1 MSKNKILD
9 DLDKLIKRAS
19 AEKQASLKQADGIS
33 AKLDNADDGTSPAST
48 GAQAAANMS
57 ASKEQYA
64 DPSNDVGA
72 EDNRPGESVS
82 ASTDKA
88 TAVSTD
94 GQEGTKGGE
103 LAKGGIG
110 EADNGSEDTDSPEN
124 NGFNSGSLKSAAEVA
139 RNAAKELRKQA
150 SAMLSPFDQFLV
162 KAARASTDP
171 ELKKTAQEMDD
182 MALADASAQG
192 LEEQLAS
199 GSIGDEEATAILEE
213 AIQSGALTEEE
224 VMAAMQATQGG
235 AGPEAGGMPPD
246 MAGGMPPDMA
256 GGMPPE
262 MAGGMPPEM
271 AGGMP
276 PDMAGGAAPDM
287 GGEPAPEMAG
297 GAPPDMLEAKLAAA
311 DIGPDHPEYLKK
323 IASFYPSEIQQGYA
337 FAMKLAEEMSGGE
350 EGGEDEEKGESAA
363 EEKKEDPAGI
373 DEEAAAEGEP
383 VEQEAAEQIA
393 MGAPAPVV
401 GPTVGPAGEV
411 APGGGDQAALAAI
424 AQELGIPPEA
434 LMELLS
440 SKLQPEAAAPLGK
453 IASALKAAGVSAA
466 DSLRTLT
473 FQKVAAL
480 RKQL

>member
-246 MAGGMPPDMA
+246 MAGG
-256 GGMPPE
+256 
-262 MAGGMPPEM
+262 
-271 AGGMP
+271 
-276 PDMAGGAAPDM
+276 AAPDM

-393 MGAPAPVV
+393 MGAPAPAV